1 MAEVAR
7 TSRKD
12 GRLQL
17 DAFAWLNK
25 VTLDIIG
32 LAGDVYSVPG
42 LFTKFMVIGSCKG
55 SIMTLVLSTLP
66 MVNRTS

>member
-1 MAEVAR
+1 MSEVAR

-32 LAGDVYSVPG
+32 LAGNVHSILD
-42 LFTKFMVIGSCKG
+42 LITKFMVIGFCKA
-55 SIMTLVLSTLP
+55 SITTLEPSTLP
-66 MVNRTS
+66 MVNRTN